1 MRINEVERRVGVSKK
16 NIRFYEE
23 EGLLKPG
30 RNTEN
35 GYREYSEADV
45 QQLLK
50 IRLLRQLSVP
60 LEVIRQLQ
68 NGGTTLEGCMQHQ
81 RLELER
87 RARDL
92 EQIST
97 VCTELAESGQTMDSM
112 DVTAWE
118 ARITELERTGTRF
131 MNVKNDRTKKIL
143 GPVLLTALL
152 CLLLIGAEV
161 LLAQTLAADPA
172 PAGLLLLAVPPVIV
186 IGLITAL
193 WMRVREIRGGEE
205 DEAAQY

>member
-143 GPVLLTALL
+143 GPVLITALL

-161 LLAQTLAADPA
+161 LLAQALAADPV
-172 PAGLLLLAVPPVIV
+172 PAGFLLLAVPVVIV

-193 WMRVREIRGGEE
+193 WLRVREIRGGEE

>member
-68 NGGTTLEGCMQHQ
+68 TGGATLESCMQHQ

-97 VCTELAESGQTMDSM
+97 VCTELAESGQTIIPSSF
-112 DVTAWE
+112 
-118 ARITELERTGTRF
+118 RR
-131 MNVKNDRTKKIL
+131 
-143 GPVLLTALL
+143 
-152 CLLLIGAEV
+152 
-161 LLAQTLAADPA
+161 
-172 PAGLLLLAVPPVIV
+172 
-186 IGLITAL
+186 
-193 WMRVREIRGGEE
+193 
-205 DEAAQY
+205 

>member
-68 NGGTTLEGCMQHQ
+68 TGGATLESCMQHQ

-161 LLAQTLAADPA
+161 LLAQALAADPA
-172 PAGLLLLAVPPVIV
+172 PAGFLLLAVPPVIV